1 MVNRPACQGGFLMP
15 SKGSES
21 MKETMSNHYP
31 APEDDSVIAVIKFIS
46 CEWVK
51 IRCSD
56 YKFND
61 DFVCTN
67 SNGEAIFI
75 APRDRILCVYEEKY
89 RIIN

>member
-1 MVNRPACQGGFLMP
+1 MP
-15 SKGSES
+15 LKGSES
-21 MKETMSNHYP
+21 MKDVMSNPYP

-46 CEWVK
+46 GEWVK

-67 SNGEAIFI
+67 SNGKAIFI
-75 APRDRILCVYEEKY
+75 APRDCILCVYEEKY
-89 RIIN
+89 RVIN